1 VVILFGNSVM
11 ILNRQRFLAK
21 YEVGDITSTAGDSGM
36 KGSIA
41 GLLHAASYLKVPMI
55 FGNLLVIVVEI
66 FLGG

>member
-1 VVILFGNSVM
+1 M

-21 YEVGDITSTAGDSGM
+21 YGMGDIASTVGESGI
-36 KGSIA
+36 KGSVA